1 MHILACFTQFFH
13 VILSFLW
20 ALKSNKLYAKAI
32 AKNVLI
38 AVGFKPM
45 TSQLQV
51 DHSINLTTS

>member
-1 MHILACFTQFFH
+1 MLIMACFTQFFH

-20 ALKSNKLYAKAI
+20 ALKSNKLYVKAI

-45 TSQLQV
+45 TSQLKA
-51 DHSINLTTS
+51 DHTMSEDPF